1 MQHRL
6 AGDWGQP
13 TNCAQCITKEAIFFF
28 SSAVF
33 LAGHIHMPLQMH
45 ILISLMLK
53 SSNKALNN
61 LATNR
66 ATQYTFLLFILL
78 TYSEVFGWMY
88 MSAYL
93 T

>member
-33 LAGHIHMPLQMH
+33 LAVHSHMPLQMH
-45 ILISLMLK
+45 ILIPLMLQ

-61 LATNR
+61 SPTSIEQLSI
-66 ATQYTFLLFILL
+66 LF
-78 TYSEVFGWMY
+78 
-88 MSAYL
+88 
-93 T
+93 